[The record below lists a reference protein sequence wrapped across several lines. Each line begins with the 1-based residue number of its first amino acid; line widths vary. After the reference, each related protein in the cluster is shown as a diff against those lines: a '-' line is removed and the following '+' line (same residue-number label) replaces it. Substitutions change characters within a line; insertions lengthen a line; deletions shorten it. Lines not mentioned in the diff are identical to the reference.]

1 MVYENLFY
9 RNIRGEWVVRTFTAN
24 DTSQAAAKT
33 KICIA
38 ELRLTTYYLWVSL
51 LDTWMY
57 EPPFATNPTYWSTED
72 VPAEVRALNL
82 IHQP

>member
-9 RNIRGEWVVRTFTAN
+9 RNIRGEWVVRTFTS
-24 DTSQAAAKT
+24 DDSYKAADQTKTYIAK
-33 KICIA
+33 
-38 ELRLTTYYLWVSL
+38 LRLKTYYLWVSL
-51 LDTWMY
+51 LNTWMY
-57 EPPFATNPTYWSTED
+57 EPPFATNPTYWNTED